1 MQMRYA
7 LSFGKRYLQLALTA
21 MKTIDKRG
29 PHEDRRLDD
38 IGPPE
43 GWRDRRKRVE
53 RRIPKSHEVEVSDAE
68 WAEYFANP
76 AKKAAEQEHADIA
89 DILDRVRN

>member
-1 MQMRYA
+1 M
-7 LSFGKRYLQLALTA
+7 KR
-21 MKTIDKRG
+21 IDKRG
-29 PHEDRRLDD
+29 PHEDRRIED

-53 RRIPKSHEVEVSDAE
+53 RRIPSTEVVEVSDAE

-76 AKKAAEQEHADIA
+76 AKKAAEDEHGAAA

>member
-1 MQMRYA
+1 
-7 LSFGKRYLQLALTA
+7 
-21 MKTIDKRG
+21 MKKIDKRG
-29 PHEDRRLDD
+29 PHEDRRIED

-53 RRIPKSHEVEVSDAE
+53 RRIPNTEEVEVSDAE

-76 AKKAAEQEHADIA
+76 AKKATNPAKKATADEHAAAA
-89 DILDRVRN
+89 DVLDRVRN

>member
-1 MQMRYA
+1 
-7 LSFGKRYLQLALTA
+7 
-21 MKTIDKRG
+21 MKNIDKRS
-29 PHEDRRLDD
+29 PHEDRRIDD

-53 RRIPKSHEVEVSDAE
+53 RRIPTSHEVEVSDAE
-68 WAEYFANP
+68 WIEYFANP
-76 AKKAAEQEHADIA
+76 AKNATNPAKKAAEDEHAPAA